1 MPPLFVA
8 IYVTLIG
15 AIIGSFLN
23 VVIHRYPRGES
34 VAFPASRCPHCR
46 ERIQWYD
53 NIPVFSFLFLLGRC
67 RRCKRPISIRY
78 PLVEAA
84 NALFYLAIYLRIGV
98 SILSALAA
106 VIVSMTIA
114 LIYIDADIQIL
125 PDVIDLPGIAVGIA
139 IGALRP
145 DVWINLTLP
154 MSLLDSVLGAV
165 IGGGILWLV
174 AITYQLIRKVEGMGL
189 GDVKMLA
196 MIGASL
202 GVGALFPVVLIA
214 SISGAITGGI
224 MALVT
229 RRKDLQF
236 PLPFGIFLGFGSLIV
251 LFFGHE
257 LRAWLPFFGL
267 PL

>member
-8 IYVTLIG
+8 IYVFIIG
-15 AIIGSFLN
+15 GIIGSFLN

-34 VAFPASRCPHCR
+34 VVFPPSRCPHCR
-46 ERIQWYD
+46 ERIRWYD
-53 NIPVFSFLFLLGRC
+53 NVPIISYLLLLGRC
-67 RRCKRPISIRY
+67 RHCRATISVRY

-84 NALFYLAIYLRIGV
+84 NALFYLAIYLRAGV
-98 SILSALAA
+98 SIMSALVAA
-106 VIVSMTIA
+106 IVSMTIA

-125 PDVIDLPGIAVGIA
+125 PDVIDLPGIAVGMAIGWLRPDQWMNLTLTHGLLDSA
-139 IGALRP
+139 IGA
-145 DVWINLTLP
+145 
-154 MSLLDSVLGAV
+154 A

-174 AITYQLIRKVEGMGL
+174 AVTYQLIRKIEGMGL

-196 MIGASL
+196 MIGSVL
-202 GVGALFPVVLIA
+202 GVSALFPVLMIA
-214 SISGAITGGI
+214 SVSGAITGGI
-224 MALVT
+224 VALVT

-236 PLPFGIFLGFGSLIV
+236 PIPFGIFLGFGALTV
-251 LFFGHE
+251 LFFGNE